1 MGKTCVLIVR
11 DKCWEDISL
20 LADLE
25 SVLFTSDQIADQV
38 KAVGLQIARDYEGK
52 HPLVIG
58 VLKGAFVFLAD
69 LVRQIDIPIEIDFMA
84 ISSYGAATQSSGAVK
99 ILKDLDLP
107 VEGRDVLVVEDIV
120 DTGTTLNY
128 LRDTLVRRGARS
140 VRIVT
145 AFDKPSRRIVP
156 IELDY
161 CCFTVPNAFLVG
173 YGLDYAERYRH
184 LPFVGVLR
192 AEIYGGH

>member
-1 MGKTCVLIVR
+1 MGKTRVLIVC